1 MVRDYSRKVNSQI
14 QHRTESFIEILLIVY
29 LLEMQANAM
38 VHNKLLKKASIAMPF
53 LIPIRLADF
62 NKALTAISL
71 CLYLHCERPSYC
83 LATEL
88 FF

>member
-38 VHNKLLKKASIAMPF
+38 VHNKLLK
-53 LIPIRLADF
+53 RLQ
-62 NKALTAISL
+62 LQ
-71 CLYLHCERPSYC
+71 CPS
-83 LATEL
+83 
-88 FF
+88 